1 MAACCADIVD
11 AHKIARFFI
20 VGDAG
25 DSSGKLKF

>member
-11 AHKIARFFI
+11 AHKIAGLFI